1 MTRAILTV
9 LLLASLPAFSF
20 ADDTVCADTFIDGT
34 HDNVIVPA
42 GTVCSSSAHIMGS
55 VKVFGG
61 FNALAGTTIEGN
73 IDGEPGHLFVRLFGL
88 GVVVRGNVQ
97 VKNAE
102 PAEPSGYMAGTEIG
116 GNFQAEAN
124 SNALLAQGGTIGG
137 DLIVLKNTGGAEI
150 FGNVIQGNLQCS
162 ENDPPPTGGGN
173 TVAGNTQGQC
183 ADFGDSLATNPIIK

>member
-1 MTRAILTV
+1 MKLVTILTA
-9 LLLASLPAFSF
+9 LLFAALPTTAL

-61 FNALAGTTIEGN
+61 FNAFSGTTIEGN
-73 IDGEPGHLFVRLFGL
+73 IEGEPGHQFVRLFGL
-88 GVVVRGNVQ
+88 GVVIRGNVQ
-97 VKNAE
+97 LKNAE

-116 GNFQAEAN
+116 GNFQWEAN
-124 SNALLAQGGTIGG
+124 PNVLFAQGGTIGG
-137 DLIVLKNTGGAEI
+137 DLIIVKSTGAAEI

-162 ENDPPPTGGGN
+162 ENDSPPTGGGN
-173 TVAGNTQGQC
+173 TVAGNKQDQC
-183 ADFGDSLATNPIIK
+183 AEF